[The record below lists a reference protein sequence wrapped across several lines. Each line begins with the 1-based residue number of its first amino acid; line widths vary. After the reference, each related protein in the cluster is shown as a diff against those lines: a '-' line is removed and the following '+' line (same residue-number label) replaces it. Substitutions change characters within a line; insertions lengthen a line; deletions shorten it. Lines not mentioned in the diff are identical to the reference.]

1 MLAGNMSRFFLA
13 TFLLAFS
20 AVSLPADCPENPEGK
35 LGSDAQISVEGRFI
49 NREFLPVHLSLSW
62 RHAPTSA
69 DTFDI
74 VLSNDSFRY
83 VSAENFRYM
92 EFRKENA
99 RRQMASHHLQ
109 EFIGESPLT
118 WNHLES
124 LARGNLPCD
133 DSTGSDTISIHGWKE
148 YDGIFLPAIINFYGK
163 GGHGSLW
170 IRTARKISPDI
181 PKSTDF
187 PSIFWHG
194 LDPKPKIPLILQV
207 D

>member
-1 MLAGNMSRFFLA
+1 MSRFFFKA
-13 TFLLAFS
+13 AFFLGIFGTLS
-20 AVSLPADCPENPEGK
+20 AEEPTDKRLD
-35 LGSDAQISVEGRFI
+35 SDARISIEGRFI
-49 NREFLPVHLSLSW
+49 NREFSPVHLSLSW
-62 RHAPTSA
+62 RHATASA

-74 VLSNDSFRY
+74 VLSGKDSFRY
-83 VSAENFRYM
+83 VSARDFRYM

-99 RRQMASHHLQ
+99 RRQMATHHLQ

-124 LARGNLPCD
+124 LARGNLVP
-133 DSTGSDTISIHGWKE
+133 DSTAQDSLYIHSWKN
-148 YDGIFLPAIINFYGK
+148 YDGLFLPAIIDFYGK

-181 PKSTDF
+181 PKDSADF

-194 LDPKPKIPLILQV
+194 PDSKAKIPLILQM